1 VYKAGMGDLASTL
14 HTISTWANGFFDFVV
29 TVALVGLALT
39 AVRKAD
45 ATLGYVL
52 AGAMGLRFATV
63 CCSRIAYQTL
73 GATAS
78 ADSPIPL
85 VLGGVSIL
93 GAFVELAVWGAV
105 GFVLFRL
112 AKKIAG
118 T

>member
-1 VYKAGMGDLASTL
+1 MGDLATTL
-14 HTISTWANGFFDFVV
+14 HTISTYANGFFDFLV
-29 TVALVGLALT
+29 TVALVVVALT

-52 AGAMGLRFATV
+52 AGAMGLRFVTV

-73 GATAS
+73 GASAS
-78 ADSPIPL
+78 VDSPIPMM
-85 VLGGVSIL
+85 LGGLSLL

-118 T
+118 